1 MPCLVL
7 ALTIV
12 YPFSGR
18 APKLMVTLTRLIR
31 LSEIIGRL
39 SLLGSGVTVRARL
52 SRASQRSNRSSEI
65 LDGVLARSLS
75 R

>member
-18 APKLMVTLTRLIR
+18 ASKLMVTLTRLIR

>member
-18 APKLMVTLTRLIR
+18 ASKLIVTLTRLIR

>member
-18 APKLMVTLTRLIR
+18 ASKLIVTLTRLIR

-39 SLLGSGVTVRARL
+39 SLLGSGVTVLARL

>member
-18 APKLMVTLTRLIR
+18 ASKLIVTLTRLIR

-52 SRASQRSNRSSEI
+52 SCASQRSNRSSEI

>member
-1 MPCLVL
+1 MSCLVL

-12 YPFSGR
+12 SRFSR
-18 APKLMVTLTRLIR
+18 PAPKLLMATTRNNR

-39 SLLGSGVTVRARL
+39 SLLDGGVVVGARL
-52 SRASQRSNRSSEI
+52 SCASQKNNGSSEI
-65 LDGVLARSLS
+65 LDGVLARSLG